1 MKGQTIQV
9 KTADFLFISLISPA
23 VKLVKMKMK
32 HNLWLQDSPKFN
44 VYPSFDH
51 EMARS

>member
-32 HNLWLQDSPKFN
+32 HENVMKF
-44 VYPSFDH
+44 F
-51 EMARS
+51 EE